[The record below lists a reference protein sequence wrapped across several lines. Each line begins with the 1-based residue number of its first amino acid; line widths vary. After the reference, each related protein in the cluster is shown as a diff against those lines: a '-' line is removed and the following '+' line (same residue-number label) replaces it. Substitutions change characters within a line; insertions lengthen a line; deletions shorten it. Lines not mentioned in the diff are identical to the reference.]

1 MSAKFPRGGGGIGPF
16 LARSLY
22 RLSLVIVPK
31 YHMLARMAPGLRLQ
45 LDPYCRA
52 SFDSKSFAKVD
63 VTDGQRDESRAL
75 PVLLHKT
82 CASYCHIV
90 VVVVSGII
98 A

>member
-1 MSAKFPRGGGGIGPF
+1 MEEEEEEVTGQCNNR
-16 LARSLY
+16 Y
-22 RLSLVIVPK
+22 RLSLVKVPK

-90 VVVVSGII
+90 VVVVSGIQPTPI

>member
-1 MSAKFPRGGGGIGPF
+1 MKTLVSQHICAGVVTGQCKK
-16 LARSLY
+16 Y
-22 RLSLVIVPK
+22 RLSLVKVPK

-82 CASYCHIV
+82 
-90 VVVVSGII
+90 
-98 A
+98 